1 VGPDGAAEVSFE
13 FCEEG
18 DTVVAEVCVCSEG
31 TGGLSDVAEGTLRS
45 CPEGRSVEV
54 DTGSLSGTAE
64 RSL

>member
-1 VGPDGAAEVSFE
+1 MGPDGAEVSFG

-18 DTVVAEVCVCSEG
+18 DTVVAEVCSEG
-31 TGGLSDVAEGTLRS
+31 TGGLSDVAEETFRS

-54 DTGSLSGTAE
+54 DTGGLSGTVE

>member
-1 VGPDGAAEVSFE
+1 MGPDGAAEVYFGS
-13 FCEEG
+13 CEEG
-18 DTVVAEVCVCSEG
+18 DTVVAGVCSEG

-54 DTGSLSGTAE
+54 DTGGLSGTAE